1 MASTFDESEF
11 IDTDYE
17 SSKQSLGL
25 GAVTT
30 TTTMSAQP
38 TPASRPPSREEIE
51 AKVSD
56 AHSKLAE
63 LKRAQEQL
71 ERERAA
77 LEEARRRRAEFQN
90 GREEMLRHLTRGS
103 TMLEEAVF
111 AAKRD
116 AEQMSKSLTDMREAL
131 TKVEALREETWT
143 QENWNT
149 ELTRALTT
157 LENARMEW
165 NSARLKWPVLDGAQK
180 TAAADEADAKAAK
193 SSQFQFQGKGFMEL
207 CELGLALT
215 WPVALAALLG
225 SGVIAIL
232 LLRR

>member
-17 SSKQSLGL
+17 SSKQSLGI
-25 GAVTT
+25 GAVT

-38 TPASRPPSREEIE
+38 SSPSRPPSREEIE

-71 ERERAA
+71 ERERAS

-90 GREEMLRHLTRGS
+90 GREEMLHHLTRGAALLDE
-103 TMLEEAVF
+103 TVF
-111 AAKRD
+111 AARRD
-116 AEQMSKSLTDMREAL
+116 AEQMSRTLGDLRDMLA
-131 TKVEALREETWT
+131 KVEHLREETWT

-165 NSARLKWPVLDGAQK
+165 NSARLKWPVLDDALKPGQVEEGKKPAGTL
-180 TAAADEADAKAAK
+180 TALHGK
-193 SSQFQFQGKGFMEL
+193 SFWEL

-225 SGVIAIL
+225 STVIAIL

>member
-17 SSKQSLGL
+17 SSRQSLGL
-25 GAVTT
+25 GAVAT
-30 TTTMSAQP
+30 TTTMSSAQP
-38 TPASRPPSREEIE
+38 NTGSRPPTREEIE

-71 ERERAA
+71 ERERTA

-90 GREEMLRHLTRGS
+90 GREEMLHHLTRGAA
-103 TMLEEAVF
+103 MLEEVAF
-111 AAKRD
+111 ATRRD
-116 AEQMSKSLTDMREAL
+116 AEQMTKSLTDLREAL
-131 TKVEALREETWT
+131 TKVEVLREESWT

-165 NSARLKWPVLDGAQK
+165 NSARLKWPVLDGAMK
-180 TAAADEADAKAAK
+180 MSAKEETQAK
-193 SSQFQFQGKGFMEL
+193 SAAFGSLQGKSFIEL
-207 CELGLALT
+207 CQLGLALT
-215 WPVALAALLG
+215 WPVAVAALLG
-225 SGVIAIL
+225 AGVIAIL
-232 LLRR
+232 LLRH

>member
-17 SSKQSLGL
+17 SSKQSLGI
-25 GAVTT
+25 GAVT

-38 TPASRPPSREEIE
+38 SPASRPPSREEIE

-71 ERERAA
+71 ERERAS
-77 LEEARRRRAEFQN
+77 LEESRRRRAEFQN
-90 GREEMLRHLTRGS
+90 GREEMLHHLTRGAALLDES
-103 TMLEEAVF
+103 VF
-111 AAKRD
+111 TARRD
-116 AEQMSKSLTDMREAL
+116 AEQMAKTHADLRDMLGKVESMRED
-131 TKVEALREETWT
+131 TWT
-143 QENWNT
+143 QENWNS

-165 NSARLKWPVLDGAQK
+165 NSARLKWPLLDGAL
-180 TAAADEADAKAAK
+180 KASKEEVERAPEGPLNAL
-193 SSQFQFQGKGFMEL
+193 QGKSFWQL

-215 WPVALAALLG
+215 WPVALAALVGCGIL
-225 SGVIAIL
+225 AL
-232 LLRR
+232 LLQKH

>member
-1 MASTFDESEF
+1 
-11 IDTDYE
+11 
-17 SSKQSLGL
+17 
-25 GAVTT
+25 
-30 TTTMSAQP
+30 
-38 TPASRPPSREEIE
+38 
-51 AKVSD
+51 
-56 AHSKLAE
+56 
-63 LKRAQEQL
+63 
-71 ERERAA
+71 
-77 LEEARRRRAEFQN
+77 
-90 GREEMLRHLTRGS
+90 
-103 TMLEEAVF
+103 MLEEAVF

-131 TKVEALREETWT
+131 TKVEALREDTWT

-165 NSARLKWPVLDGAQK
+165 NSARLKWPVLDGASK
-180 TAAADEADAKAAK
+180 GPAKEEAQARPAMFG
-193 SSQFQFQGKGFMEL
+193 QLQGKGFMEL

>member
-1 MASTFDESEF
+1 MAFMASTFDESEF

-17 SSKQSLGL
+17 SSKRSLGI

-30 TTTMSAQP
+30 TTMSGQTSSA
-38 TPASRPPSREEIE
+38 ARPPSREEIE

-71 ERERAA
+71 ERERAS
-77 LEEARRRRAEFQN
+77 LEEARRRRAEFQT
-90 GREEMLRHLTRGS
+90 GREEMLHHLTRGAALLDE
-103 TMLEEAVF
+103 TVF
-111 AAKRD
+111 TARRD
-116 AEQMSKSLTDMREAL
+116 AEQMAKSLADLRDML
-131 TKVEALREETWT
+131 GKVEALREETWT
-143 QENWNT
+143 QENWST

-165 NSARLKWPVLDGAQK
+165 NSARLKWPVLDGAMK
-180 TAAADEADAKAAK
+180 KPNEEKGGTAPSKLDALEGK
-193 SSQFQFQGKGFMEL
+193 SFWQL

-225 SGVIAIL
+225 SAAIAVL
-232 LLRR
+232 LLRK